1 VDRRDGLDKLRL
13 FVLWSV
19 AVDGT
24 EARTRERIL
33 DGAVA
38 AIARHGLAK
47 LGMGDVSDGANVS
60 RGTVYRY
67 FPNRQALLRVL
78 AEREG
83 RRFQAEVRRAMEAA
97 PTGAER
103 LHVALLHAAQIA
115 REHPVLQRLV
125 ETDPAHVLRSIRE
138 QYPAIRA
145 MIHELMTPLLGETA
159 AVLGGVATPAQLS
172 DWLTRIMI
180 SAFLFPD
187 PEPGALTEGLTS
199 VYRMLTA
206 GRPPRPATPTRSRG
220 ARGARRPRA
229 RR

>member
-1 VDRRDGLDKLRL
+1 MVRSVDT
-13 FVLWSV
+13 
-19 AVDGT
+19 T

-33 DGAVA
+33 DGAAA

-47 LGMGDVSDGANVS
+47 LGMGDVSDGASVS
-60 RGTVYRY
+60 RGTLYRY
-67 FPNRQALLRVL
+67 FPNRQVLLRVL

-83 RRFQAEVRRAMEAA
+83 LRFQAEVRRAMEAA

-103 LHVALLHAAQIA
+103 LHVALLHAAQLA
-115 REHPVLQRLV
+115 REHPVLRRLV
-125 ETDPAHVLRSIRE
+125 ETDPAHVLRSLRE
-138 QYPAIRA
+138 EYPAIRA
-145 MIHELMTPLLGETA
+145 MIHELMTPLLAETA
-159 AVLGGVATPAQLS
+159 PVLGGVATPAQLS

-199 VYRMLTA
+199 VYRVLTGGGPA
-206 GRPPRPATPTRSRG
+206 SDAPRPT
-220 ARGARRPRA
+220 RGARRAPRPRT